1 MIWVMNAG
9 LPIRD
14 NTKFIFWSK
23 LVICKPLLKLGK
35 NFWKSISI
43 VYGLLS
49 DRKKEKKTEWFWSAN
64 NFLQFNYY
72 KSPEKEI
79 RLQGSSSLDA
89 EQSVCCERRNFHFS
103 RAWNKETNLSPRQ
116 DSNPDLPDTGGV
128 LLARVLHTAGISNA
142 KSVPCGVQASAEEHH
157 TARWIPWII

>member
-23 LVICKPLLKLGK
+23 FVICKPLLKLGN

-49 DRKKEKKTEWFWSAN
+49 DRKKEKKKQNRFEVPITSCNLITTKALKKRFVYREAAHWTLNSLFVVKDVIFIFPERGTKKQIWALDKIQTQTSQIPVGCSWHAYFILPGSAMPRVYRVE
-64 NFLQFNYY
+64 FRPPRKSTTLQDGY
-72 KSPEKEI
+72 PE
-79 RLQGSSSLDA
+79 
-89 EQSVCCERRNFHFS
+89 
-103 RAWNKETNLSPRQ
+103 
-116 DSNPDLPDTGGV
+116 
-128 LLARVLHTAGISNA
+128 
-142 KSVPCGVQASAEEHH
+142 
-157 TARWIPWII
+157 